1 MLAKNHLQIT
11 LIHQEY
17 DQTRAFEIQ
26 PSWESK
32 TLRQDLLIKCSMTI
46 SELQIRNKKRM
57 LRQQFRLRRRNQTH
71 LDSTICQTARDMV
84 LNTLSNHAAVGL
96 YWPLAD
102 EVDLRSLQFLLE
114 QPVALPVA
122 DGQGGLEYKLWDEQM
137 LSPDGCNIPAP
148 SSGPSLNPSQLGMI
162 LVPGLSIDRSGIRL
176 GYGGGYYDRL
186 RSNPVWAEIPAWV
199 IVHSCCLSETPLP
212 RDPWDIPFNGWIC
225 EKGAGKPF
233 AETAS

>member
-46 SELQIRNKKRM
+46 SEQQIRNKKRM
-57 LRQQFRLRRRNQTH
+57 LRQQFRLRRRNKTH

-102 EVDLRSLQFLLE
+102 EVDLRSLQFRLE

-122 DGQGGLEYKLWDEQM
+122 DGQGGLTYKLWDEQM
-137 LSPDGCNIPAP
+137 LRPDGCNIPAP
-148 SSGPSLNPSQLGMI
+148 PSGPSLNPSELGMI

-186 RSNPVWAEIPAWV
+186 RSDPAWAKIPAWV
-199 IVHSCCLSETPLP
+199 IVHSCCFSETPLP
-212 RDPWDIPFNGWIC
+212 RDRWDIPFSGWIC
-225 EKGAGKPF
+225 ETGAGRPF

>member
-1 MLAKNHLQIT
+1 MTI
-11 LIHQEY
+11 Y
-17 DQTRAFEIQ
+17 DQ
-26 PSWESK
+26 
-32 TLRQDLLIKCSMTI
+32 
-46 SELQIRNKKRM
+46 QIRDEKKF
-57 LRQQFRLRRRNQTH
+57 LRKQFRLRRRNQK
-71 LDSTICQTARDMV
+71 LFDSIICQTARDMV
-84 LNTLSNHAAVGL
+84 LNTLSKHAAVGL

-122 DGQGGLEYKLWDEQM
+122 DGQGGLTYKLWDEQM
-137 LSPDGCNIPAP
+137 LIPDGCNIPAP
-148 SSGPSLNPSQLGMI
+148 SCGSSLNPSQLGMI

-186 RSNPVWAEIPAWV
+186 RSDPAWAEIPAWV

-212 RDPWDIPFNGWIC
+212 RDPWDIPFSGWIC
-225 EKGAGKPF
+225 EKGAGMPF